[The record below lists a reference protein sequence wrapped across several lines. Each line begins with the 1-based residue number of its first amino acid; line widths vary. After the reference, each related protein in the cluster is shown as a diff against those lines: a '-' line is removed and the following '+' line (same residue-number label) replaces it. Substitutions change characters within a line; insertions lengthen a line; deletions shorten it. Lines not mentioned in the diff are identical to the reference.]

1 VFDTQQTVISNLET
15 LCTAA
20 SSWLN
25 FDVNSGLWSVVINQA
40 GTSTASFNDTNII
53 GNINISGT
61 GITELYNSVRV
72 TFPHKDLND
81 QGDIITLSTPAG
93 DRFSNE
99 QDNTLEINFDVIND
113 PIRAE
118 MIGLTELK
126 QSHVD
131 KIIEFRTDFSKM
143 GVKAGDL
150 IDVTASMY
158 GFTSK
163 LFRVIRISEEDGDD
177 NSIQIS
183 ITALEYDAD
192 VYDYTDL
199 EFYPVTRENGVVSK
213 NVNTTILNSDYQAT
227 TNQVSNALGNTSDTT
242 AVDLLNANLTTYT
255 NLPGLY
261 TGFNTQSVAS
271 TQSVYASFAANPSG
285 TFILAMGFSFLH
297 INPNITATQPWKFI
311 QFNIE
316 IPKGDFSYTLGGTPI
331 TIGGNFA
338 SYIFIYYIN
347 RLATS
352 VGDLLANGTE
362 LTVTKAEYQT
372 ATVTWAAENAV
383 PGYYYILAQPI
394 TFSDLSVGSIT
405 PTGYTTIAQG
415 SGGGF
420 TVSGFVLE

>member
-1 VFDTQQTVISNLET
+1 
-15 LCTAA
+15 
-20 SSWLN
+20 
-25 FDVNSGLWSVVINQA
+25 
-40 GTSTASFNDTNII
+40 
-53 GNINISGT
+53 
-61 GITELYNSVRV
+61 
-72 TFPHKDLND
+72 
-81 QGDIITLSTPAG
+81 
-93 DRFSNE
+93 
-99 QDNTLEINFDVIND
+99 VIND

-126 QSHVD
+126 QSRVD